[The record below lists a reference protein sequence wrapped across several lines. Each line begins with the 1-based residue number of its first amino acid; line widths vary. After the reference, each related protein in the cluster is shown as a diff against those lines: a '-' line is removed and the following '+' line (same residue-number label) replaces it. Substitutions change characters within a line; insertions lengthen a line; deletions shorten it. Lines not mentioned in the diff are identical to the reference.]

1 MEWKSTAGALLC
13 LHNHHILAAWFLL
26 IHRTTT
32 IPPSTSAPPKKPT
45 KRPTVKPTRTYATR
59 EKIAVLKKWVN
70 DHNGNLTPTTPQTE
84 RLAILAGM
92 TLKRVHY
99 WFANARRRFKK
110 KIISTVTTNEHCMNN
125 EIASTGRSNQE
136 AAVKSVPPQRS
147 CNNGNRSTYSDNV
160 TTCGELSVAYINS
173 YN

>member
-1 MEWKSTAGALLC
+1 MQYI
-13 LHNHHILAAWFLL
+13 LHWDYHHILKTLFVF

-32 IPPSTSAPPKKPT
+32 IPPRTSAPPQKAT
-45 KRPTVKPTRTYATR
+45 KAATVNPTRRKYANR

-70 DHNGNLTPTTPQTE
+70 DHNGNLTPTTPQKE

-110 KIISTVTTNEHCMNN
+110 KCSPTVTTNEQCMNN

-136 AAVKSVPPQRS
+136 AAVKSVLPQR
-147 CNNGNRSTYSDNV
+147 CFNNVNRSTYSDNV
-160 TTCGELSVAYINS
+160 TTNGELSVAYINS

>member
-1 MEWKSTAGALLC
+1 M
-13 LHNHHILAAWFLL
+13 F

-32 IPPSTSAPPKKPT
+32 IPPSTSAPPQKPKKSPAV
-45 KRPTVKPTRTYATR
+45 KRSRRKYATR

-70 DHNGNLTPTTPQTE
+70 DHNGNLTPTTPQKE

-110 KIISTVTTNEHCMNN
+110 KCSPTVTTNEQCTNN

-136 AAVKSVPPQRS
+136 AAVISVPPQRS
-147 CNNGNRSTYSDNV
+147 CNNGNLSTYSDNV
-160 TTCGELSVAYINS
+160 TTSGELSVDYINS